1 MGGNGNI
8 LIKNGIVV
16 FEKETTKTDILVQN
30 GIVKS
35 FGKIKDDDIE
45 IIDADGCY
53 VFPGFIDMHT
63 HLDDTIGKYYLAD
76 TYDSASEVALENGI
90 TTLFN
95 FITQKKRKYAH

>member
-35 FGKIKDDDIE
+35 FGKIKDD
-45 IIDADGCY
+45 
-53 VFPGFIDMHT
+53 
-63 HLDDTIGKYYLAD
+63 
-76 TYDSASEVALENGI
+76 I
-90 TTLFN
+90 TV
-95 FITQKKRKYAH
+95 